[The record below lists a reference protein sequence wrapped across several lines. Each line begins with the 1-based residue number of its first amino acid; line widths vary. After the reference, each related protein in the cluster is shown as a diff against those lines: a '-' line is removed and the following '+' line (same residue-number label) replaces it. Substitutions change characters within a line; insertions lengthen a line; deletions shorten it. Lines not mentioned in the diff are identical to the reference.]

1 MMAWLYLACAI
12 AFEVGG
18 TISMKLSEGFTRTL
32 PSVMIFVCYAIAFT
46 FVTFAIK
53 KIEISVAYTVWAGVG
68 TAAIAIIGMLY
79 FKESANLLKILS
91 IGVIILGVIGLKL
104 SGGNSQ

>member
-1 MMAWLYLACAI
+1 
-12 AFEVGG
+12 
-18 TISMKLSEGFTRTL
+18 MKLSEGFTRTL

-68 TAAIAIIGMLY
+68 TAAIALIGILY
-79 FKESANLLKILS
+79 FKESVNIFKILS
-91 IGVIILGVIGLKL
+91 IALIILGVIGLKL
-104 SGGNSQ
+104 SSGNSH